1 MGKASLFHFYSDEG
15 MGKIRQEERN
25 ETVLHGRI
33 ELVDL
38 RDILFSIKYHESISS
53 QLFSHKHSATRYKYR
68 GEVHVLVYLCL
79 WMYLCLYV
87 FASVYIKS

>member
-1 MGKASLFHFYSDEG
+1 MKVQRENLFLCDNITHAEEGGVSKPVILKEKAEQIGAQVWEKPPFFHFYSDEG

-38 RDILFSIKYHESISS
+38 RDIHFS
-53 QLFSHKHSATRYKYR
+53 
-68 GEVHVLVYLCL
+68 
-79 WMYLCLYV
+79 
-87 FASVYIKS
+87 

>member
-1 MGKASLFHFYSDEG
+1 MRVQRENLFLCDNITHAEEGGGGGFKACHTEGESRADRGSGMGKAPLFHFYSDEG

-38 RDILFSIKYHESISS
+38 RDIHFS
-53 QLFSHKHSATRYKYR
+53 
-68 GEVHVLVYLCL
+68 
-79 WMYLCLYV
+79 
-87 FASVYIKS
+87 